1 MRLKTPPGAL
11 VALRQRFYLPHFS
24 RMHLLSAFFGYNEC
38 LGQNLEKMQTQFENA
53 LLIHNPNA
61 GNGGDGRRRL
71 LDEARRILSSNGIE
85 AELAETAGPGHATE
99 IAQQATRDGR
109 QLVIACGGDGTL
121 NEVVNGLAAHQNGHR
136 VPLALL
142 PGGTANIL
150 AKELDLPW
158 DIPRAAKRLV
168 NGEVREIALGLAT
181 PLENPE
187 KQRYFLSVAG
197 AGPDGMIVYS
207 IDLGLKARVG
217 ILAYWWQGAREVLR
231 YTYPRFRVRTG
242 GRQMEVTLAIVGRT
256 KNYGGPFKIT
266 DQADLFED
274 QFEVMALTTQSG
286 LRYLSYLPTLWMGN
300 LRKEE
305 DVYFWKAETLVCE
318 PLEASP
324 VHAQVDGESLAR
336 LPMEF
341 SIVPRALKLLVPSG
355 TASSNG
361 GSAKP

>member
-1 MRLKTPPGAL
+1 MLVSAL
-11 VALRQRFYLPHFS
+11 AWQT
-24 RMHLLSAFFGYNEC
+24 MG
-38 LGQNLEKMQTQFENA
+38 TQFHNA

-61 GNGGDGRRRL
+61 GNGGTGRRRL
-71 LDEARRILSSNGIE
+71 LDQARRILSSNGIE
-85 AELAETAGPGHATE
+85 VELAETTGPGHAIE
-99 IAQQATRDGR
+99 IAQQAVRDHR

-121 NEVVNGLAAHQNGHR
+121 NEVVNGLANLSNGNR

-181 PLENPE
+181 PLEQPDR
-187 KQRYFLSVAG
+187 KRYFLSVSG

-207 IDLGLKARVG
+207 VDLGLKARVG

-231 YTYPRFRVRTG
+231 YTFPRFRVRVG
-242 GRQMEVTLAIVGRT
+242 DRQLEATLAIVGRT

-274 QFEVMALTTQSG
+274 QFEVMALTTRSG

-305 DVYFWKAETLVCE
+305 DVHFWKAESLVCE
-318 PLEASP
+318 PLDANP
-324 VHAQVDGESLAR
+324 VYAQVDGEPLAR
-336 LPMEF
+336 LPVEF
-341 SIVPRALKLLVPSG
+341 SIVPRALRLLVPRDSAPGNG
-355 TASSNG
+355 TSVKS
-361 GSAKP
+361 